1 MGNSRTFG
9 ENSKVTPLAGGSFV
23 NTTAGGTGAPVF
35 AGDYS
40 YHAIVFAGTV
50 GNVGTLFA
58 YAHTTATG
66 GGTTA
71 IGSIVFGSSNVGA
84 IIYEVSTNTLT
95 GIGTNYQF
103 ISGQI
108 KVEAGGTLGGG
119 LAVISTNP
127 VSAPTSSGSWVA
139 FGSQYA

>member
-1 MGNSRTFG
+1 MSRTFG
-9 ENSKVTPLAGGSFV
+9 ENAKVTPLAGGSFV
-23 NTTAGGTGAPVF
+23 NVTAGGTGAPVF

-40 YHAIVFAGTV
+40 YHAIVFAGTI

-127 VSAPTSSGSWVA
+127 VSAPTSSGSWAA
-139 FGSQYA
+139 FGSTYA

>member
-1 MGNSRTFG
+1 MKRTFG
-9 ENSKVTPLAGGSFV
+9 ENAKVTPLAGGSFV

-40 YHAIVFAGTV
+40 YHAIVFTGTI

-84 IIYEVSTNTLT
+84 VIYEVATPVLT
-95 GIGTNYQF
+95 GIGTLYQF

-127 VSAPTSSGSWVA
+127 VSAPTSSGSWAA
-139 FGSQYA
+139 FGSQYS